1 MEEDNL
7 WKNEGSSLLLLRDS
21 VQRAASTC
29 DSGGWCHGKTIGEK
43 CLIRKK
49 RFFDSTSFSKLHMSD
64 EKRRVGDRITS
75 HPSIFHKRRSV
86 GSEFEG
92 RLTVS

>member
-1 MEEDNL
+1 V
-7 WKNEGSSLLLLRDS
+7 WR
-21 VQRAASTC
+21 
-29 DSGGWCHGKTIGEK
+29 GGGVTEKRLGKK
-43 CLIRKK
+43 SDPKK

-64 EKRRVGDRITS
+64 EKGRVDDHITS

-92 RLTVS
+92 RVTRNDIKLFLGY